1 MNKNVV
7 KYKQFFE
14 FSRHSPGLNLTLL
27 EFYITVCILVNQYQN
42 DIDFSLF
49 LKLRRKENHPY
60 YLSKC
65 CSHVR
70 FAIFVF
76 VSRGNNRYS
85 YRDRCLLDYK
95 QAFVDSTVISARD
108 HNAISLRY
116 MHMNNSGCKS

>member
-49 LKLRRKENHPY
+49 LKLRRKKNHPY

-85 YRDRCLLDYK
+85 YRDRCLPDYK

>member
-49 LKLRRKENHPY
+49 LYKASEKGKSSLLPFEM
-60 YLSKC
+60 L
-65 CSHVR
+65 
-70 FAIFVF
+70 FARSI
-76 VSRGNNRYS
+76 RYF
-85 YRDRCLLDYK
+85 RIR
-95 QAFVDSTVISARD
+95 IAR
-108 HNAISLRY
+108 
-116 MHMNNSGCKS
+116 